1 MTTEQLIKKLEEYPH
16 WTRVL
21 IEDKHRWWKCEVDV
35 IIDSGYAIT
44 LL

>member
-1 MTTEQLIKKLEEYPH
+1 MTIGELIEKLKECNEFA
-16 WTRVL
+16 TVL

-35 IIDSGYAIT
+35 IIDNIDTIT